1 MSKLSHNSR
10 RGFTFVELLAVV
22 LVLAVLAAVAIPIYM
37 NSRRASAARTCK
49 ANLGTIARAASA
61 FATRNAGYPTAI
73 GNLNGVP
80 EGLET
85 ELRCPLLQT
94 NTYTIS
100 NVAGGADG
108 TGTANGPIF
117 INCTNSA
124 AHNTATGA
132 AVTEWQKNLP
142 VIPAAAEG
150 TL

>member
-1 MSKLSHNSR
+1 MKLSRTNR

-49 ANLGTIARAASA
+49 ANLGTIARSASA
-61 FATRNAGYPTAI
+61 FATRNGGYPTAVTA
-73 GNLNGVP
+73 LNGVP
-80 EGLET
+80 EGIET
-85 ELRCPLLQT
+85 GIRCPLLQT

-117 INCTNSA
+117 ISCTNSA
-124 AHNTATGA
+124 AHNTATNA
-132 AVTEWQKNLP
+132 AVTEWQKQLP
-142 VIPAAAEG
+142 AIPSGAEG